1 MYHGKKIDI
10 DLQYGDKIKDCTSL
24 NCSFYDLDC
33 VYRGNIMKN
42 GRFVGDFVTDDF
54 REVEKL
60 RSRMNGGKV

>member
-10 DLQYGDKIKDCTSL
+10 DLLYGDKIKDCTGL

-54 REVEKL
+54 
-60 RSRMNGGKV
+60 